1 MNRRF
6 ATDPEAIFRT
16 LADLVSI
23 NSVNPNYPGGPGEA
37 AIADYICRFFRKN
50 SIPFEVQTVFEGR
63 PNVIAKL
70 EGRPGGRT
78 VILEAHMDTASEL
91 GMTADPFVPT
101 RTGNRMYGRGSCDT
115 KGGLAAMMH
124 AVKALKDSE
133 QPLRNS
139 VLFAAT
145 ADEEFAFRG
154 VLKVLESGVKGDGAI
169 VAEPTDLNTVVASK
183 GVLRWRIRTRGKAAH
198 SSKPHLGV
206 NAITKMARLILAIEE
221 KYHPALEKQQHAL
234 VGRPTLNVGVIQGG
248 IQVNQVPDSCAIDL
262 DRRMLPGETRQQV
275 WQAFEDLIDELRL
288 RDPGMEIEMESPML
302 ESFPLETSPTERIVQ
317 AVTAASSE
325 VIGPRELIGV
335 PYGSDASRFSIAGI
349 PSVILG
355 PGSIDQAHAAEEY
368 VDLDQVV
375 GAVEI
380 YARAILEF

>member
-1 MNRRF
+1 MNKRF
-6 ATDPEAIFRT
+6 VTDPEALFQT

-37 AIADYICRFFRKN
+37 AIADYVCGFFRKN
-50 SIPFEVQTVFEGR
+50 NIPFEVQSVFEGR
-63 PNVIAKL
+63 PNVIVKL

-101 RTGNRMYGRGSCDT
+101 RKENRMYGRGSCDT

-124 AVKALKDSE
+124 AVKALRDSE

-139 VLFAAT
+139 VLLAAT

-154 VLKVLESGVKGDGAI
+154 VLKALESGVKGDGAI

-221 KYHPALEKQQHAL
+221 KYLPALEKQQHAL
-234 VGRPTLNVGVIQGG
+234 VGRPTLNVGVIHGG
-248 IQVNQVPDSCAIDL
+248 GQVNQVPDSCAIEL

-275 WQAFEDLIDELRL
+275 WREFEDLIDELRL
-288 RDPGMEIEMESPML
+288 RDPDTGIEMESPML

-317 AVTAASSE
+317 AVTAASHE
-325 VIGPRELIGV
+325 VRGPSQLIGV
-335 PYGSDASRFSIAGI
+335 PYGSDASRFTIAGI

-380 YARAILEF
+380 YARAIMEF